1 MITHLFKDSTT
12 GQLHGILNMGPKQE
26 ARGSDGPR
34 GAHSPTPSCS
44 PGAQTERGV
53 FACLGSQQNRKTVLT
68 KDTFLGEN
76 QTLKLAA
83 KSYQGKIIPNPLY
96 ELKNFF

>member
-1 MITHLFKDSTT
+1 
-12 GQLHGILNMGPKQE
+12 MGPKQE
-26 ARGSDGPR
+26 A
-34 GAHSPTPSCS
+34 GAVTAPGAPSPAPSCP
-44 PGAQTERGV
+44 PGARTERAV
-53 FACLGSQQNRKTVLT
+53 FACLGSQQNRKAVLT

-96 ELKNFF
+96 EFKKFF

>member
-68 KDTFLGEN
+68 KDTFFRRKPDTKVG
-76 QTLKLAA
+76 
-83 KSYQGKIIPNPLY
+83 S
-96 ELKNFF
+96 